1 MSQEGDNKST
11 TNLTLAHLEL
21 IVRGLEVAQRKGAF
35 TFQDSA
41 LLAEP
46 VRIVNELIQQSRP
59 ANSETDE
66 TNETNQTSESTA
78 ENTTDT
84 ADTTD
89 TDETATSTSTSDVKT
104 I

>member
-59 ANSETDE
+59 ANSET
-66 TNETNQTSESTA
+66 NETNQTSESTA
-78 ENTTDT
+78 ENTNKSNETSE
-84 ADTTD
+84 TTK
-89 TDETATSTSTSDVKT
+89 TDETATSTSASDVKT

>member
-59 ANSETDE
+59 ANSET
-66 TNETNQTSESTA
+66 NETDETSESTA

-84 ADTTD
+84 ADTADTAETD
-89 TDETATSTSTSDVKT
+89 TSTSDVKT

>member
-46 VRIVNELIQQSRP
+46 VRIVNELIQLSRP
-59 ANSETDE
+59 ANSETNE
-66 TNETNQTSESTA
+66 TNETSESKTENTNKSNETVETSETA
-78 ENTTDT
+78 
-84 ADTTD
+84 
-89 TDETATSTSTSDVKT
+89 TSTSDVKT

>member
-46 VRIVNELIQQSRP
+46 VRIVNELIQLSRP
-59 ANSETDE
+59 ANS
-66 TNETNQTSESTA
+66 ETNQTSESTA

-84 ADTTD
+84 ADTAD
-89 TDETATSTSTSDVKT
+89 TAETATSTSDVKT

>member
-59 ANSETDE
+59 ANSETNETNKSNETSETTKTDE
-66 TNETNQTSESTA
+66 TNDTA
-78 ENTTDT
+78 ET
-84 ADTTD
+84 ATS
-89 TDETATSTSTSDVKT
+89 TSTSTSDVKT

>member
-46 VRIVNELIQQSRP
+46 VRIVNELIQLSRP
-59 ANSETDE
+59 ANSET
-66 TNETNQTSESTA
+66 NETSESKT
-78 ENTTDT
+78 ENTNKSNETVET
-84 ADTTD
+84 S
-89 TDETATSTSTSDVKT
+89 ETATSTSDVKT

>member
-59 ANSETDE
+59 ANSET
-66 TNETNQTSESTA
+66 NETDETSESTA
-78 ENTTDT
+78 ENTNKSNETSE
-84 ADTTD
+84 TTK

>member
-59 ANSETDE
+59 ANSET
-66 TNETNQTSESTA
+66 NETNQTSESTA

-84 ADTTD
+84 ADTA
-89 TDETATSTSTSDVKT
+89 ETATSTSTSDVKT